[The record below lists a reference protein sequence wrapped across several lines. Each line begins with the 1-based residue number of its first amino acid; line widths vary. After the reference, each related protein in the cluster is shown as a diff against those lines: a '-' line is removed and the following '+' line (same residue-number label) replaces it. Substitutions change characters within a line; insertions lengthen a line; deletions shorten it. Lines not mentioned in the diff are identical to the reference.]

1 MEENDVA
8 QDERRSEVIAWG
20 CLVHRSV
27 ISLFKDVKYRQSYEH
42 GMKKNGKDTY
52 ENISRDGIGQGRARC
67 CSR

>member
-1 MEENDVA
+1 MAENDVA

-42 GMKKNGKDTY
+42 GMKKMVKILTKILA
-52 ENISRDGIGQGRARC
+52 EME
-67 CSR
+67 